1 MTRRPS
7 PSWIPDEIMKQLMPV
22 LSKQILDELMIYI
35 VKHTEALGNYSG
47 ELAETVEDVKPR
59 VRNLYRMKMES
70 KDVMEEVADIE
81 REMEAE
87 MKRVDTMQRVTEGR
101 LWDFE
106 QAKQNMETAEMTSAV
121 EDMKKRTKLMKKIA
135 FGLEQMI
142 EILVENVELSDEEM
156 KRKAKELGL

>member
-35 VKHTEALGNYSG
+35 VKHTEALGKYSG

-70 KDVMEEVADIE
+70 KDVMEEDSLRRLLEKAQSFADYEALLLKNGYTVYPVADG
-81 REMEAE
+81 
-87 MKRVDTMQRVTEGR
+87 Q
-101 LWDFE
+101 
-106 QAKQNMETAEMTSAV
+106 
-121 EDMKKRTKLMKKIA
+121 
-135 FGLEQMI
+135 
-142 EILVENVELSDEEM
+142 
-156 KRKAKELGL
+156 